1 MSDEEKK
8 EILSKAIIS
17 KQELCLIWRLEYSL
31 KLSKYFFTDEVL
43 NRMNLTR
50 EAYNNIKVF
59 DVEQTRFIKEEFKNE
74 LGL

>member
-17 KQELCLIWRLEYSL
+17 KQELCLIWRIEYYL